1 MSKSK
6 FNDLIEI
13 LSNANPSAEELEKM
27 GLTRQEFDLFRSDFD
42 VDNIIYNRILADD
55 ERRALTPEAFG
66 YLLELV
72 EIGSINKE
80 QAEDIIFF
88 STQLYD
94 FVPHKINKIM
104 MDEIINFAKFSEEIV
119 TLNDVMELFLVKKNF
134 IQFKGN
140 VN

>member
-88 STQLYD
+88 STQLD
-94 FVPHKINKIM
+94 LPLKR
-104 MDEIINFAKFSEEIV
+104 
-119 TLNDVMELFLVKKNF
+119 
-134 IQFKGN
+134 
-140 VN
+140 